1 MTKKY
6 DASSIKVLKGLEPV
20 RKNPSMYIGNTN
32 VEGLHHLVYELI
44 DNSVDEHLAGHCNV
58 ISVVINK
65 DETVSVED
73 DGRGIPV
80 DIHKEEKV
88 SALEL
93 VMCTL
98 NAGGKFDR
106 ESYKVSGGIHGLG
119 ASIINALA
127 EWCCVEIKR
136 DGNIYKQEYV
146 RGVKKYDVK
155 VIGKTKETG
164 TKTTFKPDHEIFSV
178 SEFDFDVIAKRLKER
193 AYLNKG
199 LKLTI
204 KDEHDGQVDS
214 FEFNGGLF
222 QFIEDLNQDE
232 EVLHPPIYIEK
243 ETKNFQFEVAFQYTK
258 KYSDNLY
265 SFANNINT
273 VSGGV
278 HLNGFKNALLKTIED
293 IVDKEKILK
302 DITSTNILP
311 RDVIEGLT
319 AIISIKLP
327 HPQFEGQTK
336 TKLNNYDIRA
346 EIDEICIK
354 EISTYFK
361 NNEETA
367 KKIILKVAET
377 VRARDAAAKART
389 LVRKRSRFDALDL
402 PIKLTD
408 CVSKEREKCEV
419 FLCEGDSASA
429 SAKGVRNKDYQ
440 AILALKGKVLN
451 VECETINSI
460 LDSKEIKNII
470 STVGIDINK
479 ANTEKTGLR
488 YDRIIIM
495 TDADVDGLHITALL
509 LTLFYR
515 YMRKLIDDGHIYVA
529 KPPLYKVVFGS
540 KSVYLNNDKEL
551 EEFKKKHQHLL
562 IQRFKGLGEMNAEQL
577 YDTTMDPN
585 NRKLEQVFIVDD
597 VKTGQLFVTLMG
609 EDVAIRRE
617 FIMKNS
623 KNAEML
629 I

>member
-1 MTKKY
+1 
-6 DASSIKVLKGLEPV
+6 
-20 RKNPSMYIGNTN
+20 MYVGNTN
-32 VEGLHHLVYELI
+32 ADGLHHLIYELI
-44 DNSVDEHLAGHCNV
+44 DNSVDEHLAGHCKLIN
-58 ISVVINK
+58 VVIHK
-65 DETVSVED
+65 DDTVSVED

-106 ESYKVSGGIHGLG
+106 DSYKISGGIHGLG

-127 EWCCVEIKR
+127 EWCCVEVRR
-136 DGNIYKQEYV
+136 DGNVYKQEYV
-146 RGVKKYDVK
+146 RGQKKYDVK
-155 VIGKTKETG
+155 IIGKTKETG
-164 TKTTFKPDHEIFSV
+164 TKTTFKPDSEIFSTL
-178 SEFDFDVIAKRLKER
+178 EFDFDTISERLKER

-204 KDEHDGQVDS
+204 TDEHDGQIEN
-214 FEFNGGLF
+214 FEFDGGIQQLVRDMNKVDGKGDDVGV
-222 QFIEDLNQDE
+222 ICP
-232 EVLHPPIYIEK
+232 VIYIEK
-243 ETKNFQFEVAFQYTK
+243 ETKNFQIEAAFQYTQS
-258 KYSDNLY
+258 YSDHLY

-278 HLNGFKNALLKTIED
+278 HLNAFRNALSNVIEEV
-293 IVDKEKILK
+293 IEKEKLLK

-319 AIISIKLP
+319 AVISVKLP

-336 TKLNNYDIRA
+336 TKLNNFDIRV
-346 EIDEICIK
+346 EMDDVCTK
-354 EISTYFK
+354 ELRAYFK
-361 NNEETA
+361 NNEEIT
-367 KKIILKVAET
+367 KNIIQKIAET
-377 VRARDAAAKART
+377 VRARDAAAKAKA
-389 LVRKRSRFDALDL
+389 LVRKKHRFDALDL

-419 FLCEGDSASA
+419 FLCEGDSAAA

-451 VECETINSI
+451 VEGMTINSI

-470 STVGIDINK
+470 STVGVDINK
-479 ANTEKTGLR
+479 ANTDKNGLR
-488 YDRIIIM
+488 YNRIIIM
-495 TDADVDGLHITALL
+495 TDADVDGLHITSLL

-529 KPPLYKVVFGS
+529 KPPLYKVVAGS
-540 KSVYLNNDKEL
+540 KSKYLNNDKEL
-551 EEFKKKHQHLL
+551 DEFKKKHQHVLT
-562 IQRFKGLGEMNAEQL
+562 QRFKGLGEMNADQL

-585 NRKLEQVFIVDD
+585 NRKLEQVFITDD

-609 EDVAIRRE
+609 EDASLRRE
-617 FIMKNS
+617 FIIQNS
-623 KNAEML
+623 KNAEL
-629 I
+629 LL